1 MYKTAQQLIREA
13 HEVANSLPPA
23 SAAIL
28 KEVASRLDV
37 SVAALIQVCDER
49 STAINTITATRVNS
63 GCPEGVDVQDWVK
76 QLAAENVGLKRVPET
91 DSVAMLLA
99 LDSFRSESLPDV
111 GLQKAFESLMYHR
124 KTPATDSTYAGIK
137 AAAAAP
143 LVSALTVIANSEQ
156 ISGETVVCD
165 FDTLISVAA
174 GALRNYY
181 AQQLREVSA
190 NG

>member
-1 MYKTAQQLIREA
+1 MYKTAQQLIKEA

-76 QLAAENVGLKRVPET
+76 QLAAEARGVQKFNSFLQSKLN
-91 DSVAMLLA
+91 SAKA
-99 LDSFRSESLPDV
+99 LGWSDDAISHYQSMINEIS
-111 GLQKAFESLMYHR
+111 AFEQRH
-124 KTPATDSTYAGIK
+124 
-137 AAAAAP
+137 
-143 LVSALTVIANSEQ
+143 
-156 ISGETVVCD
+156 
-165 FDTLISVAA
+165 
-174 GALRNYY
+174 
-181 AQQLREVSA
+181 EVSA